1 MPANAKYSVFSLRQG
16 NSLSYIKDNVLK
28 CQKLGLAKMK
38 NQKCNFCKSINTL
51 KINKINSK
59 NVKMSKCQLFSRA

>member
-1 MPANAKYSVFSLRQG
+1 MPANAKYYVFRSVKVICLPHVKDKSLD
-16 NSLSYIKDNVLK
+16 L
-28 CQKLGLAKMK
+28 QKLGLAKMK

-59 NVKMSKCQLFSRA
+59 NVKMSKCQLISRA

>member
-1 MPANAKYSVFSLRQG
+1 MPSNAKYTVFLSRQS
-16 NSLSYIKDNVLK
+16 NFISHIKDNVLK